1 MRKIVTVFSMI
12 FMMGF
17 VTACGWVNPGEVGI
31 MVNKYGDDTERG
43 VPKEVLPVGWY
54 LTFPTKTLYTFPT
67 FTVTKQYDEFD
78 IQADQGVSAK
88 ARIGVTFSVEQDKV
102 PLLFQKYRKGVDEIS
117 EIQLRQL
124 LYSAMNTSASRMS
137 IEDIIGPK
145 KADLLKATEE
155 RLRSQ
160 VGPYG
165 INIESVNIL
174 SEIVPP
180 DVVKDSINEKII
192 AQQKSITRNNEIET
206 TKAEAEKNRIEA
218 KGLADAAVEKAE
230 AEAKAITIRGEA
242 IRKNP
247 ELITLEAIQ
256 RWNGQMPATLGYVGN
271 VDQLV
276 NMLKKQVD

>member
-271 VDQLV
+271 ADQLV